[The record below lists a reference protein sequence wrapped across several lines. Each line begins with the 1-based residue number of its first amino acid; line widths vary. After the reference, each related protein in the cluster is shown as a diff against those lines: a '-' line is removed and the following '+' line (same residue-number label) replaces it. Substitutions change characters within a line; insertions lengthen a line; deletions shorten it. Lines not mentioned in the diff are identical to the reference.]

1 MQDSGLGNPSEQER
15 GEPIATDLSTL
26 AAENQFA
33 PQQPSN
39 SPAEDAQLASAT
51 RNSVVLVITQHD
63 LPKPGTNFGRKMIVA
78 EKGFSLAHV
87 VAVISVG
94 GEAGFFSVGV
104 ATI

>member
-1 MQDSGLGNPSEQER
+1 
-15 GEPIATDLSTL
+15 
-26 AAENQFA
+26 
-33 PQQPSN
+33 
-39 SPAEDAQLASAT
+39 
-51 RNSVVLVITQHD
+51 VVLVITQHD